1 MHESPVNQA
10 AGLLGLSRSSA
21 PRMMAMVGHGDTKA
35 ELPLLWRLCWT
46 LSDMGYPVTVLDA
59 TTFETDANPGLAQ
72 RLGDTYWHGGT
83 ATDAPAWDIIPS
95 GRAIQSMCGNPSP
108 QSYCQE
114 KLGQLFPHEAI
125 VVLYSR
131 VEWLIPLL
139 SGSGVAPL
147 LAVSS
152 NRASLLS
159 SYQALKRL
167 LINGKLQPTI
177 ASMEPQSREEAEFTA
192 TDAGVT
198 SLAECAKNFLGYE
211 VNADR
216 FGAAGSG
223 LHANTDM
230 QRLALR
236 LIESAVL
243 LGADSTSVEQRVISN
258 HLLGMDRFVGS
269 H

>member
-1 MHESPVNQA
+1 MHESPANQA
-10 AGLLGLSRSSA
+10 AGLLGLSRPSA
-21 PRMMAMVGHGDTKA
+21 PRMMAMVGHGDAKS

-59 TTFETDANPGLAQ
+59 TTFETDANPGLAH
-72 RLGDTYWHGGT
+72 RLGASYWHGGT
-83 ATDAPAWDIIPS
+83 ATDAPAWDIIAS
-95 GRAIQSMCGNPSP
+95 GRAIQSMCGENSP
-108 QSYCQE
+108 QTNSQAA
-114 KLGQLFPHEAI
+114 LGQLFPRETI
-125 VVLYSR
+125 VILYSR

-139 SGSGVAPL
+139 GGCGVAPL
-147 LAVSS
+147 LAVSP

-167 LINGKLQPTI
+167 LINGKLKPTI
-177 ASMEPQSREEAEFTA
+177 ASMEPQSREEADFASTEV
-192 TDAGVT
+192 GVA

-211 VNADR
+211 VNAIHL
-216 FGAAGSG
+216 AATG
-223 LHANTDM
+223 TDPHSNADL

-236 LIESAVL
+236 MIESAVS
-243 LGADSTSVEQRVISN
+243 LGGDSTTMEQRVITN

>member
-10 AGLLGLSRSSA
+10 AGLLGLSRPSA

-59 TTFETDANPGLAQ
+59 TTFETDANPGLAH
-72 RLGDTYWHGGT
+72 RLDDAYWYGGS
-83 ATDAPAWDIIPS
+83 DSGAPAWDIIPS
-95 GRAIQSMCGNPSP
+95 GRAIQSMCGTPES
-108 QSYCQE
+108 QSRCR
-114 KLGQLFPHEAI
+114 KALGHLFPRESV

-139 SGSGVAPL
+139 KGSGVAPL
-147 LAVSS
+147 LAVSP
-152 NRASLLS
+152 NRPSLLS

-167 LINGKLQPTI
+167 LINGKLRPTI
-177 ASMEPQSREEAEFTA
+177 VSMEPQSREEADFSTKE
-192 TDAGVT
+192 AGVA
-198 SLAECAKNFLGYE
+198 SLGECAKNFLGFE
-211 VNADR
+211 MNVVHI
-216 FGAAGSG
+216 AAGG
-223 LHANTDM
+223 NKLHNNADM

-236 LIESAVL
+236 LVESAVL
-243 LGADSTSVEQRVISN
+243 LGADSTTMEQQVISN
-258 HLLGMDRFVGS
+258 HLLCMDRFVGS

>member
-10 AGLLGLSRSSA
+10 AGLMGLSRHSA
-21 PRMMAMVGHGDTKA
+21 PRMMAMVGHGDTQS

-59 TTFETDANPGLAQ
+59 TTFETDANPGLAH
-72 RLGDTYWHGGT
+72 RIGDAYWRGGT
-83 ATDAPAWDIIPS
+83 TTDAPAWDIIAS
-95 GRAIQSMCGNPSP
+95 GKAIQSMCGAPSP
-108 QSYCQE
+108 QSHSHE
-114 KLGQLFPHEAI
+114 ALGQLFPRETI
-125 VVLYSR
+125 VILYSR

-139 SGSGVAPL
+139 GGCGVAPL
-147 LAVSS
+147 LAVSP

-167 LINGKLQPTI
+167 LINGKLKPTI
-177 ASMEPQSREEAEFTA
+177 ASMEPQSRVEADFTR
-192 TDAGVT
+192 TGAGVA

-211 VNADR
+211 VNAVHI
-216 FGAAGSG
+216 AATADSPHTNSD
-223 LHANTDM
+223 L

-236 LIESAVL
+236 MIESAVV
-243 LGADSTSVEQRVISN
+243 LGAHSTTMEQRVISN
-258 HLLGMDRFVGS
+258 HLLNMDRFVGS

>member
-1 MHESPVNQA
+1 MHESPANQA
-10 AGLLGLSRSSA
+10 AGLMGLSRPSA
-21 PRMMAMVGHGDTKA
+21 PRMMAMVGHGDTQS

-59 TTFETDANPGLAQ
+59 TTFETDANPGLAH
-72 RLGDTYWHGGT
+72 RLGDTYWHSAT
-83 ATDAPAWDIIPS
+83 ATDAPAWDIIPA
-95 GRAIQSMCGNPSP
+95 GRAIQSMCGAPSP
-108 QSYCQE
+108 QSSSHGA
-114 KLGQLFPHEAI
+114 LGQLFPRETI

-139 SGSGVAPL
+139 GGCGIAPL
-147 LAVSS
+147 LAVSP

-167 LINGKLQPTI
+167 LINGKLKPTI
-177 ASMEPQSREEAEFTA
+177 VSMEPQSREEADFTS
-192 TDAGVT
+192 TETGVA

-211 VNADR
+211 VNAIHI
-216 FGAAGSG
+216 AAAADNPRTNAD
-223 LHANTDM
+223 L

-236 LIESAVL
+236 MVESAVL
-243 LGADSTSVEQRVISN
+243 LGADSTTMEQRVISN

>member
-10 AGLLGLSRSSA
+10 AGLLGMSRPSA

-59 TTFETDANPGLAQ
+59 TTFETDANPGLAH

-83 ATDAPAWDIIPS
+83 ATGAPAWDIIPS
-95 GRAIQSMCGNPSP
+95 GRAIQSMCGAPSP
-108 QSYCQE
+108 QPRCHDA
-114 KLGQLFPHEAI
+114 LAQLFPHETI
-125 VVLYSR
+125 VILYSR
-131 VEWLIPLL
+131 VEWMIPLL
-139 SGSGVAPL
+139 GGCSVAPL
-147 LAVSS
+147 LAVSP

-167 LINGKLQPTI
+167 MINGKLRPTI
-177 ASMEPQSREEAEFTA
+177 VSMEPQSREEADFASEEI
-192 TDAGVT
+192 GVA
-198 SLAECAKNFLGYE
+198 SLGECAKNFLGYE
-211 VNADR
+211 VNAIHI
-216 FGAAGSG
+216 AATGDN
-223 LHANTDM
+223 LHNNADM

-236 LIESAVL
+236 LVESAAL
-243 LGADSTSVEQRVISN
+243 LGADSTTMEQRVITN
-258 HLLGMDRFVGS
+258 HLLCMDRFVGS